1 MLQIN
6 LTLVLSF
13 NPLTISLKLLSA
25 LANIEASCGIDLVI
39 SGDSNIGCNWNHF
52 VCNLDN
58 DSNTSV
64 IFWKLEDHSFISF
77 IKCCL

>member
-1 MLQIN
+1 M
-6 LTLVLSF
+6 
-13 NPLTISLKLLSA
+13 
-25 LANIEASCGIDLVI
+25 EASCGIDLVI